1 MGLSHAVWG
10 FLFYYALATMRG
22 LFSPPLNHLEQRLIP
37 SRDRAGLLSMRS
49 LMFRGVFLVIG
60 PASGVAIDRYGQ
72 HPVLLGLGAAVVFW
86 CLVSL
91 GALRR
96 ASPDGELEAI

>member
-1 MGLSHAVWG
+1 
-10 FLFYYALATMRG
+10 MRG
-22 LFSPPLNHLEQRLIP
+22 LFSPPLHHLEQRLIP

-49 LMFRGVFLVIG
+49 LMVRGVFLVIG
-60 PASGVAIDRYGQ
+60 PASGVAIGHYGQ
-72 HPVLLGLGAAVVFW
+72 HSVLLGLGAAVVFW

-91 GALRR
+91 GALRG